1 LEIEY
6 KYHLSVITIVY
17 NGDKFIEQTV
27 KSVLSQKN
35 SSIQYIVIDGGSI
48 DKTKTILNKYR
59 DEIDILISEPDDGI
73 YNAINKGITSADGKY
88 ITLLH
93 CGDYYD
99 DNILEYISSIAKLY
113 NFSVLYSD
121 IYRIEDVGS
130 LYVKKRVTPDHKL
143 LTKKMSI
150 FHPSTLVLNEVYKLH
165 GQYSEDYKLAS
176 DYDFFL
182 KLYINGVEF
191 KYIPICFV
199 NFRTDGISS
208 KSKHLSL
215 QENFKIR
222 QKRLGILKATIY
234 FLNASLILMYYELR
248 KKIFILSFGEKYYN
262 RLKIR
267 LYKNE

>member
-1 LEIEY
+1 MEKEY
-6 KYHLSVITIVY
+6 KYDLSIVTIVY

-27 KSVLSQKN
+27 NSVLSQKK
-35 SSIQYIVIDGGSI
+35 STIQYIVIDGGSI

-59 DEIDILISEPDDGI
+59 DEIDILICEPDDGI
-73 YNAINKGITSADGKY
+73 YNAINKGITSAEGKY

-99 DNILEYISSIAKLY
+99 DNALENIFTAAKLY
-113 NFSVLYSD
+113 NSSILYSD

-143 LTKKMSI
+143 LTKRMSI
-150 FHPSTLVLNEVYKLH
+150 FHPSTLVLNQIYKLH
-165 GQYSEDYKLAS
+165 GLYSEDYKLAS

-182 KLYINGVEF
+182 KLYINGVDF
-191 KYIPICFV
+191 KYLPICYV

-222 QKRLGILKATIY
+222 QKRLGIIKAAVYY
-234 FLNASLILMYYELR
+234 FNASLILKFYELR

-267 LYKNE
+267 SYQNE